1 MPHVVIFRAIPI
13 GSYDKAQYPI
23 LDVRTLQD
31 FALDDVVTASRL
43 VEDHAAA
50 YPVPL
55 KVGLGGSI
63 LMTGR
68 VSSDFASFTTFQ
80 TCFLE
85 LAWWLIPF
93 RSRWNGWIHH
103 IDSIYHV
110 HVHSLRC
117 DPRCLSET
125 ASSDVARIMR
135 MALVEGAPLSVA

>member
-85 LAWWLIPF
+85 LFSAVIWRGGL
-93 RSRWNGWIHH
+93 SRFAPGGMGGFTTLTAFTTFTSIH
-103 IDSIYHV
+103 YV
-110 HVHSLRC
+110 VTL
-117 DPRCLSET
+117 
-125 ASSDVARIMR
+125 VA
-135 MALVEGAPLSVA
+135 